1 MSDPAFQRNGVFNF
15 RGLPRGKSQIVIPMT
30 SAKTP
35 TEIRDKIYT
44 YSIPDED
51 AVLAPNRQ
59 ERNSSLHPK
68 RPLDTLQL
76 AHVCQQVRF
85 EFFPLYYQP
94 HVRVRG
100 RDFARFTQDFVVHG
114 DMKQSDS
121 TVCVIPPMSRHHGV
135 MDVLPFMRLLRDSI
149 LREDGF
155 ELY

>member
-68 RPLDTLQL
+68 RPQDTLQL
-76 AHVCQQVRF
+76 A
-85 EFFPLYYQP
+85 PP
-94 HVRVRG
+94 HR
-100 RDFARFTQDFVVHG
+100 
-114 DMKQSDS
+114 SYDS
-121 TVCVIPPMSRHHGV
+121 TNIVILIGGW
-135 MDVLPFMRLLRDSI
+135 MDEIKCSVEARCFSSATMGRPLQGTLS
-149 LREDGF
+149 
-155 ELY
+155 